1 MSKEEIIRQQG
12 SRIVRDHWRTA
23 SIRAPEI
30 RAPRI
35 RMPEI
40 DFDTPAIPIR
50 APRIRFPEIEIP
62 DIRTAEL
69 DSLLPTTKAEA
80 ETTVEVKRHGRS
92 VGLAVV
98 PERFVRVVFLSNV
111 ARPID
116 PAHVMI
122 LEIGLK
128 FLPFIVPKKL
138 RDAVTGDLTEEF
150 RTYAARWGRS
160 YALRWLWWEL
170 AGLCIRRF
178 GPTAIGTGIAAWV
191 RQKLGL

>member
-1 MSKEEIIRQQG
+1 MSNEEIIRQQA
-12 SRIVRDHWRTA
+12 SRIIRDHWRTA

-35 RMPEI
+35 RFPEI

-69 DSLLPTTKAEA
+69 DSLLPTTKAVA

-122 LEIGLK
+122 PEIGLK

-160 YALRWLWWEL
+160 YALRWLLWEL
-170 AGLCIRRF
+170 ARLCIRRF
-178 GPTAIGTGIAAWV
+178 GPTAIGMGIAAWV